1 MHSKRRATSHALSVD
16 LSSQS
21 VYLTSPHSYHT
32 NTYKADVLHNG
43 EELPLSTLSGQR
55 SCMSLQMQHT
65 AVLLAAAAAHTGSTI
80 TF

>member
-1 MHSKRRATSHALSVD
+1 MHNKRRATSHALFVD

-21 VYLTSPHSYHT
+21 VYLASPQLST
-32 NTYKADVLHNG
+32 KTYKAEVLHNG

-55 SCMSLQMQHT
+55 SCMGLQMQHT
-65 AVLLAAAAAHTGSTI
+65 AGLLTAAAAPSTI